1 MADRRFVVASQLRIE
16 QPRSG
21 SIDVAGVLRVAYD
34 ATKVA
39 PLDILIV
46 GGDEVPRLYQA
57 LTSRSTRFTSQVFLW
72 YPTLSDYPGME
83 PDHLVVNHQGVPC
96 QGWGAAEG
104 EVGETFK
111 FACPNNP
118 AAQAATLQA
127 LEHLLTTYDF
137 DGVFLDKIRF
147 PSPANGFDQ
156 VLSCFCPH
164 CRRTASEQGLDL
176 DEVQEALH
184 SLSARRAHTDA
195 EGSIPIPPGA
205 PWLDDLLADQPLLRR
220 FIRFRA
226 DSITRLVEDIHRLTK
241 RLGKQISLDLFS
253 PGLAPLVGQDYTAL
267 APYGVWGKPM
277 IYRYSKGP
285 AGLRGEVPSLADGL
299 QSFLGYDPDQALSW
313 LQERVSAMAGTTF
326 QQIDADGPPVSL
338 IADETRRAVELMGD
352 VPVYLGV
359 EAVSIPEFN
368 ISITP
373 GHVRDM
379 VAVAHDTGAGGVVLS
394 WDLMHTPLDNLRAL
408 EAPHER

>member
-1 MADRRFVVASQLRIE
+1 MADWRFVVASQLRIE

-21 SIDVAGVLRVAYD
+21 SIEMAGVLRVVYE

-46 GGDEVPRLYQA
+46 GGDEVPDLYQT
-57 LTSRSTRFTSQVFLW
+57 LTSRQTRLTDQVFLW

-83 PDHLVVNHQGVPC
+83 PEHLVVNHQGVSC
-96 QGWGAAEG
+96 QGWGAAAG

-118 AAQAATLQA
+118 AAQAATLKA
-127 LEHLLTTYDF
+127 LEHFLTAYDF

-147 PSPANGFDQ
+147 PSPANGFDEM
-156 VLSCFCPH
+156 LSCFCPH
-164 CRRTASEQGLDL
+164 CRRTASEQGLGL

-184 SLSARRAHTDA
+184 SLSARRIRADVETGA
-195 EGSIPIPPGA
+195 PIPPGA
-205 PWLDDLLADQPLLRR
+205 PWLDDLLVDHPIMRR

-226 DSITRLVEDIHRLTK
+226 DSITRLVEAVHRLTE

-267 APYGVWGKPM
+267 APYAVWSKPM

-285 AGLRGEVPSLADGL
+285 AGLRVEVPSLADGL
-299 QSFLGYDPDQALSW
+299 QNFLGYDPDRALSW
-313 LQERVSAMAGTTF
+313 LQERVSAMVGTTF
-326 QQIDADGPPVSL
+326 QQIDADGAPVRL
-338 IADETRRAVELMGD
+338 IADETRLAVELMGS

-379 VAVAHDTGAGGVVLS
+379 VAVAHDVGAGGVVLS

-408 EAPHER
+408 EAAT